1 MAEMFKY
8 IVAFFQQ
15 VAALSGKSKEGI
27 VYFCE
32 NLLLHGTEKR
42 LTPTSTSAIGIHCR
56 GK

>member
-32 NLLLHGTEKR
+32 NLLLHRTEKR